1 MYILEILYSIAF
13 LLAFRYWHFLQIKN
27 MPFWVMPSAFLIKIG
42 VGILFLMMYLHP
54 DTNNSVPSDTMRFLA
69 ESKNLRNV
77 FTHSIKDY
85 FSLLFGFGD
94 EEYLIKQY
102 LQDTFLWDAGSVT
115 IVNDSRNI
123 IRLHSVIQFISFG
136 SAYIHSL
143 FMCFIALIGLKHLY
157 ITFQPFSKVKP
168 ILFFFVI
175 LLFPSILFWT
185 SGILKEPILLLGLGL
200 CTRSFLSTD
209 NKQKRIIYGIGG
221 AILLFSIK
229 PYVLASAIPAILFY
243 LLYKYLLKEKILL
256 SLISLTILISLSTI
270 ILKPIRVKTV
280 DFLSRKQYDFDHIGK
295 GGLFIKG
302 DTSQFYFYPNQF
314 DKLDI
319 DLKHKL
325 VQIKKPTT
333 CLIVS
338 RKNTYSPVKRKIFP
352 ENKKRKLK
360 YYVGGAN
367 SYIKTT
373 MINRSFIQLIKNIP
387 EALINSYFRPFPFDP
402 GSSLKYPAMF
412 EVWLLSFLLI
422 FSIIRRRKLES
433 NEKALVSS
441 LLIFTILLLLIIG
454 WTTPV
459 IGAIFRYRF
468 PALLS
473 LLLVSLII
481 YNPKENSSK

>member
-1 MYILEILYSIAF
+1 MILEILYTLIL
-13 LLAFRYWHFLQIKN
+13 LLAFRYWTFLQLKN
-27 MPFWVMPSAFLIKIG
+27 LPLWVMPSAFLVKIG
-42 VGILFLMMYLHP
+42 VGVFFLSMYLHP

-77 FTHSIKDY
+77 FSVSIKDF

-94 EEYLIKQY
+94 DEYLIKKY

-123 IRLHSVIQFISFG
+123 IRLHSVIQFVSFG

-143 FMCFIALIGLKHLY
+143 FMCFIALIGLKHLF
-157 ITFQPFSKVKP
+157 IAFQPYSKINP
-168 ILFFFVI
+168 LLFFFAI

-200 CTRSFLSTD
+200 CTRSFLSIESK
-209 NKQKRIIYGIGG
+209 KQRFIYGLAG

-229 PYVLASAIPAILFY
+229 PYVLASIIPAILFY
-243 LLYKYLLKEKILL
+243 LLYKYLFKEKILASFI
-256 SLISLTILISLSTI
+256 SLIILIVLSI
-270 ILKPIRVKTV
+270 LILKPIRVKTV
-280 DFLSRKQYDFDHIGK
+280 DFLSRKQYDFDHIGR

-302 DTSQFYFYPNQF
+302 DTSQFYFNPSQF

-325 VQIKKPTT
+325 VEIKKPTY

-338 RKNTYSPVKRKIFP
+338 KKNLYDPVRRNINP
-352 ENKKRKLK
+352 DHKKRKLR

-373 MINRSFIQLIKNIP
+373 MINRSSIQLLKNIP

-402 GSSLKYPAMF
+402 GSILKYPALF
-412 EVWLLSFLLI
+412 EVWLLSFILIYSIINRRKLNSDEKALVISLLI
-422 FSIIRRRKLES
+422 FS
-433 NEKALVSS
+433 
-441 LLIFTILLLLIIG
+441 ILLLLIIG

-468 PALLS
+468 PALLA
-473 LLLVSLII
+473 LILVSLII
-481 YNPKENSSK
+481 VKPKEIKIQ

>member
-1 MYILEILYSIAF
+1 VFILEILYTTILF
-13 LLAFRYWHFLQIKN
+13 LAFRYWHFLQIKN
-27 MPFWVMPSAFLIKIG
+27 MPLWIMPSAFLIKIG
-42 VGILFLMMYLHP
+42 VGILFLTMYLHP
-54 DTNNSVPSDTMRFLA
+54 DTNNSVPSDTMRFLG
-69 ESKNLRNV
+69 ESKNLRHV
-77 FTHSIKDY
+77 FTVSIKDY

-94 EEYLIKQY
+94 DEYLIKKY

-123 IRLHSVIQFISFG
+123 IRLHSVIQFISLG
-136 SAYIHSL
+136 SPYIHSL
-143 FMCFIALIGLKHLY
+143 FMCLIALIGLKQLY
-157 ITFQPFSKVKP
+157 VAFQPYSKVKP
-168 ILFFFVI
+168 LFFFFVI

-185 SGILKEPILLLGLGL
+185 SGILKEPILLLGIGL
-200 CTRSFLSTD
+200 CSRTLLSSD
-209 NKQKRIIYGIGG
+209 IKQKRIIYGVGG

-229 PYVLASAIPAILFY
+229 PYILASIIPAILFY
-243 LLYKYLLKEKILL
+243 VIYKYTFKEKILI
-256 SLISLTILISLSTI
+256 SLISLAIMLGSIIL
-270 ILKPIRVKTV
+270 ILKPIRVMTV

-302 DTSQFYFYPNQF
+302 DTSQFYFYPSQF

-319 DLKHKL
+319 DIKHKL

-338 RKNTYSPVKRKIFP
+338 RKNTYSPVKRKIYP

-373 MINRSFIQLIKNIP
+373 MINRSFIQLIKNSP

-402 GSSLKYPAMF
+402 GSNLKYPAMF
-412 EVWLLSFLLI
+412 EVWLLTFMLLFSF
-422 FSIIRRRKLES
+422 FKRRKLE
-433 NEKALVSS
+433 NDTKAIVIS
-441 LLIFTILLLLIIG
+441 LLVFSTFLLLIIG

-468 PALLS
+468 PAILALT
-473 LLLVSLII
+473 LISLII
-481 YNPKENSSK
+481 FKPIEIKSK

>member
-1 MYILEILYSIAF
+1 
-13 LLAFRYWHFLQIKN
+13 
-27 MPFWVMPSAFLIKIG
+27 MPSAFLIKIG

-77 FTHSIKDY
+77 FTRSIKDY

-94 EEYLIKQY
+94 EKYLIKQY

-157 ITFQPFSKVKP
+157 IAFQPYSKVKP
-168 ILFFFVI
+168 LLFFFVI

-209 NKQKRIIYGIGG
+209 NKQKRILYGIGG
-221 AILLFSIK
+221 SILLFSIK
-229 PYVLASAIPAILFY
+229 PYVLASVIPAILFY
-243 LLYKYLLKEKILL
+243 LIYKYLVKEKILI
-256 SLISLTILISLSTI
+256 SLIYIIILIGLSTI

-302 DTSQFYFYPNQF
+302 DTSQFYFNPSQF

-319 DLKHKL
+319 DIKHKL

-338 RKNTYSPVKRKIFP
+338 RKNTYAPVKRKILP

-412 EVWLLSFLLI
+412 EVWLLSILLI
-422 FSIIRRRKLES
+422 YSFIKKRKLES
-433 NEKALVSS
+433 NEKALVVS
-441 LLIFTILLLLIIG
+441 LLIFSIFLFLIIG

-468 PALLS
+468 PALLA
-473 LLLVSLII
+473 LILVSLII
-481 YNPKENSSK
+481 VKPKEIKNQ